1 MKHIQTF
8 EGFLSINE
16 SKNIDFKNSKNKI
29 LVGLKT
35 NLLKD
40 MMDRYE
46 HVIDG
51 DMIHFFDTKGV
62 HFGTLFDLETRYQ
75 ELRHDGRLDDKGWL
89 R

>member
-51 DMIHFFDTKGV
+51 DMIHFFDTKVSILV
-62 HFGTLFDLETRYQ
+62 HYLTWKQGI
-75 ELRHDGRLDDKGWL
+75 KN
-89 R
+89 